1 MTTVRKQYASEVIAD
16 GSGRRLTFK
25 ISTGALDRDRDR
37 IDPAG
42 WDISAYLKNPVVCW
56 AHKYDELPIAK
67 CVDLRAAPDALRATA
82 EFATHELAE
91 NVFQLYKGGFL
102 SAVSVGFIPI
112 EQEPNADGGHDIT
125 RAELLE
131 FSGVAVPSNEEAL
144 LIAAAKGL
152 ALEVV
157 PEGDVQDAL
166 AGLLAPFDDPVE
178 RLLLSLRDEKIQA
191 AFLDRI
197 GGEVE
202 RVVRVARGRL
212 PD

>member
-1 MTTVRKQYASEVIAD
+1 MTERKQYTSEVVAD

-25 ISTGALDRDRDR
+25 VSTGALDRDRDR

-42 WDISAYLKNPVVCW
+42 WDVSAYLKNPVVLW

-67 CVDLRAAPDALRATA
+67 CVELRALPDALRATA

-91 NVFQLYKGGFL
+91 DVFQLYKGGFA

-112 EQEPNADGGHDIT
+112 DQEPNEAGGHDVR

-131 FSGVAVPSNEEAL
+131 FSCVPVPSNPEAL
-144 LIAAAKGL
+144 MIATAKGL
-152 ALEVV
+152 ARD
-157 PEGDVQDAL
+157 GDVAAAL
-166 AGLLAPFDDPVE
+166 RAFLAPFDDPID
-178 RLLLSLRDEKIQA
+178 RLLRSLRDPKVEA

-197 GGEVE
+197 DGQLE
-202 RVVRVARGRL
+202 RAVRVARGQL